1 MSPSLLLPVPVTR
14 LLLIELAFLWWAFSR
29 YYSMFGLGLSVF
41 PGVLSIALSLLLYW
55 FRRVSAWK
63 P

>member
-1 MSPSLLLPVPVTR
+1 MLVRVCFG
-14 LLLIELAFLWWAFSR
+14 LASVGIFL
-29 YYSMFGLGLSVF
+29 YPSMFGLGLSVF
-41 PGVLSIALSLLLYW
+41 PGVLSIALSLSLYW